1 MFLISKNVYIDQWAD
16 IVNEYN
22 NKIKIEKKLYN
33 NILIHHIG
41 YMTGKS
47 LRYITINSVNPL
59 YVIINKINGY
69 IEESNENKYLTLV
82 PTDESIYILEKYEE
96 PWTKQKNLI
105 RSNSDIYDEKY
116 MKNKFSSDDD
126 LLLKKMVELRNMIV
140 VVTSVFHKNK
150 KYCIQVV

>member
-1 MFLISKNVYIDQWAD
+1 MDTWQS
-16 IVNEYN
+16 
-22 NKIKIEKKLYN
+22 
-33 NILIHHIG
+33 
-41 YMTGKS
+41 KS
-47 LRYITINSVNPL
+47 LRYITVNSVNPL

-105 RSNSDIYDEKY
+105 RSKSNNSDIYDEKY
-116 MKNKFSSDDD
+116 MKNKFNSDDN
-126 LLLKKMVELRNMIV
+126 LLLKKMLERRNMIV

-150 KYCIQVV
+150 KYYIQVV

>member
-1 MFLISKNVYIDQWAD
+1 
-16 IVNEYN
+16 
-22 NKIKIEKKLYN
+22 
-33 NILIHHIG
+33 
-41 YMTGKS
+41 MTGKS
-47 LRYITINSVNPL
+47 LRYIIINSVNPL

-82 PTDESIYILEKYEE
+82 STDESIYILEKYEE

-150 KYCIQVV
+150 NYCIQVV